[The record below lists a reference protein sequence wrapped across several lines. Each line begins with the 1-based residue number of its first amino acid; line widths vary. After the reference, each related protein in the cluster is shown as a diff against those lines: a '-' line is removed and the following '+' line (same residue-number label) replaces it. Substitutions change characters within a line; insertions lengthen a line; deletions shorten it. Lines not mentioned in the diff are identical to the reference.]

1 MQGALLKGS
10 LFIYNKVLNQCVMV
24 EAIFGIF
31 AVLFIG
37 LFANVWRIHDTLQ
50 DILREL
56 KDKSSY
62 KDQKL

>member
-1 MQGALLKGS
+1 
-10 LFIYNKVLNQCVMV
+10 MV

-62 KDQKL
+62 KD